1 MLHYLRR
8 ARFFNATLRTAIC
21 VAIITSISA
30 LTVFRARAQQ
40 LIYQEGFNNDGEA
53 ATPKRY
59 TTVGKDVYEIPRI
72 RSELSNTDQLGP
84 IYWAHNFEVS
94 FAGVPAPTPARRM
107 IMVWDTTIDAST
119 ASEDVL
125 KLWESAVKW
134 LLNNKANAKIVVS
147 GGVAAIGVLGDRLTA
162 AGYTLIDDDTNVTEE
177 QVDTQGDL
185 LIHALAG
192 SRGANAKI
200 PLISLISS
208 DLDDL
213 LLGTIGTPAAFEAGQ
228 ATIVTPSHPAAGG
241 KTGSFPVATGS
252 FNWQLTGDQLPA
264 NAIVLANF
272 IRPITPTIASLADL
286 DAMIAGTKSNT
297 TATGTVDIVDF
308 SDASAGDWTADNAV
322 PGGVTG
328 VWGILGTGKLTV
340 SAAGTYGFALGTDD
354 GGRVQIDINKNGF
367 DAADTIIEDLGP
379 HAHTLKFGDAN
390 FTAPDTYD
398 FRVLGYNSAGG
409 GDLEVSVATSA
420 GAGKTN
426 LVDSPGEWEVLGTTG
441 AASPVKLQGTLNV
454 TSYVAAGEVDN
465 LSVPLMVLLNGP
477 SDTPPGTVYGGGPF
491 TGFEGTGF
499 FAGAALNKWPYPDGR
514 VDRSLTLAPVNVAG
528 KTNVQVTVALAATFL
543 DFETTDYLDIVAF
556 PNGTSSAEVLLA
568 HYSPPDGNTKYF
580 VDITHANAHRLNLGF
595 QDVTYSVPA
604 GATDLVIEF
613 RAATTWWNEIVAFDN
628 VRITTAG
635 TAPPPPSP
643 LSIKLVGNKVE
654 ITFIGVLQSAP
665 TMPGNWTDVSSA
677 PSPYIVTLGQAGAQF
692 FRSHVP

>member
-1 MLHYLRR
+1 MR
-8 ARFFNATLRTAIC
+8 
-21 VAIITSISA
+21 VAIVASVAA
-30 LTVFRARAQQ
+30 LSVFSVRAQT
-40 LIYQEGFNNDGEA
+40 LIYQEGFNTDGEA
-53 ATPKRY
+53 ANPKRY
-59 TTVGKDVYEIPRI
+59 TTIGRDVYEIPRI
-72 RSELSNTDQLGP
+72 RSELANTDQLGP

-94 FAGVPAPTPARRM
+94 FAGVPAPTAARRM

-162 AGYTLIDDDTNVTEE
+162 AGYTLVDDDTNVAEE

-200 PLISLISS
+200 PLICLLSS

-213 LLGTIGTPAAFEAGQ
+213 LLSTIGTPATFEAGQ
-228 ATIVTPSHPAAGG
+228 GTIVTPSHPAAGG

-252 FNWQLTGDQLPA
+252 FNWQLAGDQLPA
-264 NAIVLANF
+264 NAIVLASF
-272 IRPITPTIASLADL
+272 IHPITPTIASLADV
-286 DAMIAGTKSNT
+286 DAMITGTKSNT
-297 TATGTVDIVDF
+297 TTTATAAALDF
-308 SDASAGDWTADNAV
+308 SDASAGDWTADNAI
-322 PGGVTG
+322 PGGATG
-328 VWGILGTGKLTV
+328 VWGILATGKLTV
-340 SAAGTYGFALGTDD
+340 SAAGTYSFALGTDD

-379 HAHTLKFGDAN
+379 HGHTLAFGNAN

-398 FRVLGYNSAGG
+398 FRVVSYNSGGG
-409 GDLEVSVATSA
+409 GDLEVSVNTSA

-426 LVDSPGEWEVLGTTG
+426 LVDSPGEWELLGTAG
-441 AASPVKLQGTLNV
+441 ATSPVKLQGSVNV
-454 TSYVAAGEVDN
+454 TAYVAAGSVDN
-465 LSVPLMVLLNGP
+465 VSVPLMVLLNGP
-477 SDTPPGTVYGGGPF
+477 NDTPPGTVYGGGPF

-499 FAGAALNKWPYPDGR
+499 FAGSGLNKWPYPDTL
-514 VDRSLTLAPVNVAG
+514 VDHRSLTLAPVNVAG

-556 PNGTSSAEVLLA
+556 PNGTSGSEVLLA

-580 VDITHANAHRLNLGF
+580 VDITHANAHRLNLSF
-595 QDVTYSVPA
+595 QDVTYNIPA

-628 VRITTAG
+628 VRITAAG
-635 TAPPPPSP
+635 TTPPPPASP

-654 ITFIGVLQSAP
+654 VTFTGGVLASA
-665 TMPGNWTDVSSA
+665 TSLPGSWVDVA
-677 PSPYIVTLGQAGAQF
+677 QTSPYIVTLGAQAGAQF
-692 FRSHVP
+692 FRTHTP